1 MYIITTKD
9 ENLVPI
15 QEEYDDLEASV
26 NRMVEL
32 LECGYTKV
40 DLHNTE
46 LEKS

>member
-9 ENLVPI
+9 EKLVQI
-15 QEEYDDLEASV
+15 QEEYDDLESSI

-32 LECGYTKV
+32 LECGYTKL

>member
-9 ENLVPI
+9 ENLVQI
-15 QEEYDDLEASV
+15 REEHINLKASID
-26 NRMVEL
+26 RMIEL
-32 LECGYTKV
+32 LGCGYTKL